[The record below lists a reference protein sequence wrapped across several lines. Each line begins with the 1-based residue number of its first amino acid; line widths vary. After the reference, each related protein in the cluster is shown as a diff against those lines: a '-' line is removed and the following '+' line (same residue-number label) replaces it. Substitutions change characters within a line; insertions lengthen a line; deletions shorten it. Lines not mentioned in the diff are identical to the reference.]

1 MRKSTDHFFWD
12 SRKNEKYITNLLW
25 PIMTLK
31 ETIINQSGYFGDF
44 GGAYIPELLNPLMEE
59 ISWAFFRFKDDPNFL
74 QDLHV
79 LYREYIGRPSPLV
92 SCDRLSQHLGGARL
106 FVKNEWIN
114 HTWAHK
120 INHCV
125 GQALLAKYLGKTR
138 IIAETGAW
146 QHGIATASICARMG
160 IECVIYMGAKDYDRQ
175 RPNVYAM
182 ELTWAKVIPVHT
194 GSATLRSAITAALQ
208 DLIAHADESY
218 YLLGTACG
226 PAPYPS
232 MNVFFQK
239 IIGEE
244 VRLQFQ
250 EKMGTNPDIL
260 IACVGGGSNSLGL
273 FYDFLDDTNTRLMW
287 VEAWWRWIDTGEH
300 AARFADGKTGVTQWF
315 KSIFLQTTEWHIRE
329 TSSISAGL
337 DYAGVSPQIAY
348 LQSIN
353 RLEMFSATDHEALE
367 AVQILM
373 QYEWILPA
381 LESAHAV
388 AHAIKILPTLP
399 NNTNVVINLSGRGE
413 KDLFITAPYFD
424 AKFIPYLHAYVQSYD
439 DTSRSRISR

>member
-1 MRKSTDHFFWD
+1 MRKSTDHLFWD
-12 SRKNEKYITNLLW
+12 SIKNQKYITNLLW
-25 PIMTLK
+25 PTMTLK
-31 ETIINQSGYFGDF
+31 ETIINPSGYFGDF
-44 GGAYIPELLNPLMEE
+44 GGAYIPELLRPIMEE
-59 ISWAFFRFKDDPNFL
+59 ISWAFFRLKDDPSFL
-74 QDLHV
+74 RDLHM

-92 SCDRLSQHLGGARL
+92 SCYRLSQHLGGGQL
-106 FVKNEWIN
+106 FIKNEWIN

-160 IECVIYMGAKDYDRQ
+160 IECVIYMGAKDYNRQ

-244 VRLQFQ
+244 VRWQFQ
-250 EKMGTNPDIL
+250 EKIGTKPDIL

-273 FYDFLDDTNTRLMW
+273 FYDFLDDANTRLMG
-287 VEAWWRWIDTGEH
+287 VEAGWKWIDTGEH
-300 AARFADGKTGVTQWF
+300 AARFADGKTWVTQWF
-315 KSIFLQTTEWHIRE
+315 KSIFLQTPEWHIRE

-353 RLEMFSATDHEALE
+353 RIEMFAMTDNEALE
-367 AVQILM
+367 AVRTLM

-399 NNTNVVINLSGRGE
+399 RNTNVVVNLSGRGE
-413 KDLFITAPYFD
+413 KDLFITTPYFD
-424 AKFIPYLHAYVQSYD
+424 SKFIPYLNTYVQSHND
-439 DTSRSRISR
+439 ASRSRISR